1 MVNEGWVDILLQS
14 DVVSIETSRAAPVG
28 CTVHQIVLVEH
39 IGESCHAYGQEET
52 RIGIVGCHVI
62 VLLVE
67 TVNQWQTAIVGTE
80 GVDQI
85 LRWLVEVATTIR
97 HIGDVGTNQAIRPV
111 EVAVCRTVVA

>member
-1 MVNEGWVDILLQS
+1 M
-14 DVVSIETSRAAPVG
+14 
-28 CTVHQIVLVEH
+28 VEH